1 MFMRERLYLIED
13 RSKAVYSSDRRGRHL
28 LCKKGSEL
36 DDKEAEKYGLVDGRL
51 SALKPAEEP
60 LSKEKV
66 YGKAK
71 AKAKSKIIEP
81 QAKRSKV
88 IRIGHGSD

>member
-36 DDKEAEKYGLVDGRL
+36 DDKEAVKYGLVDGRL
-51 SALKPAEEP
+51 SALKPVEKP
-60 LSKEKV
+60 LSKEQV

-71 AKAKSKIIEP
+71 AKPKIVEP
-81 QAKRSKV
+81 EAKRGRTV
-88 IRIGHGSD
+88 RIGHGSD